1 MAEQS
6 LPPSWIRWVAT
17 NNPVTRAAQAGR
29 SAAFSEADWGP
40 VTSPAGLLVLRL
52 LAGAAFPTRAFNSYQ
67 PSI

>member
-29 SAAFSEADWGP
+29 SAAFSDADRGLSPPPPACSCSRCSPVRPSPPGP
-40 VTSPAGLLVLRL
+40 STATSPR
-52 LAGAAFPTRAFNSYQ
+52 F
-67 PSI
+67 